1 MPRYVYNC
9 ELCGGYFQVWHG
21 MKETQESCQICS
33 KNTDLVRVPQMPS
46 IKKTKIQKNKTGDL
60 VKDYIK
66 ENEKL
71 LKDMKKEA
79 RSQTYDD

>member
-9 ELCGGYFQVWHG
+9 ESCGGYFKIWHG
-21 MKETQESCQICS
+21 MKETQESCEICS
-33 KNTDLVRVPQMPS
+33 QNTKLIRVPQIPS
-46 IKKTKIQKNKTGDL
+46 IKKEQIEDIKTGDL

-66 ENEKL
+66 ENQKL

-79 RSQTYDD
+79 RNQTYDD